1 MQPRSPDEAE
11 YRFLTAPGAAVR
23 LRLAADERGQPE
35 LQVFGN
41 RAGLLSLANV
51 LLWLLAN
58 AWRREFL
65 AFAELP
71 FVHVE
76 VPLAVCIRLTDAEA
90 TGRDG
95 LLCRSDRGGQFEWAV
110 SEDDLRHVALVVHR
124 LASHPGHEYDRLS
137 VDEGSAAEV
146 HIRMTDATEWLGV
159 KHAEQGATADGG
171 RDAGSS

>member
-1 MQPRSPDEAE
+1 MQPPSPDEAD

-23 LRLAADERGQPE
+23 VRLAADERGQPE

-51 LLWLLAN
+51 LLWLVAN

-65 AFAELP
+65 ALAELP

-76 VPLAVCIRLTDAEA
+76 APLAVCLRLTDADA

-95 LLCRSDRGGQFEWAV
+95 LLYRTDRGEQFEWAV
-110 SEDDLRHVALVVHR
+110 PEDDLKRVALLVHR
-124 LASHPGHEYDRLS
+124 LVSNPGHEYERLR
-137 VDEGSAAEV
+137 VAEGSTAEV
-146 HIRMTDATEWLGV
+146 HVRMTDAAEWLHGRR
-159 KHAEQGATADGG
+159 AEHTPAE
-171 RDAGSS
+171 